1 MIQGNTPVAVPNSFT
16 DGLLPACFCDLF
28 QWLLLQKTPFLPGLS
43 LFLYKTEKYP
53 V

>member
-28 QWLLLQKTPFLPGLS
+28 QWLLLQKNTFPPGAITFS
-43 LFLYKTEKYP
+43 I
-53 V
+53 